1 MRAEIRGLGLKM
13 AKIIKLDLSSGDKK
27 PAENKITGEKL
38 SSFFPG
44 PSEILF
50 YRYVM
55 AILQIR
61 HIFEGDKYLDFSK
74 KIHFFSA
81 KKIEDHL
88 PAAGD
93 AKLNVLRPQTKPEDK
108 HQVFCTQT

>member
-1 MRAEIRGLGLKM
+1 MSIDCPTITLLRLGTSEVRAEIRGLGLKM
-13 AKIIKLDLSSGDKK
+13 AKIIKLDLSSGGKK

-50 YRYVM
+50 YRYVI

-61 HIFEGDKYLDFSK
+61 HIFDWDKYLDFSK
-74 KIHFFSA
+74 KYVFFQRRKSRTTSRRQA
-81 KKIEDHL
+81 M
-88 PAAGD
+88 P
-93 AKLNVLRPQTKPEDK
+93 N
-108 HQVFCTQT
+108 